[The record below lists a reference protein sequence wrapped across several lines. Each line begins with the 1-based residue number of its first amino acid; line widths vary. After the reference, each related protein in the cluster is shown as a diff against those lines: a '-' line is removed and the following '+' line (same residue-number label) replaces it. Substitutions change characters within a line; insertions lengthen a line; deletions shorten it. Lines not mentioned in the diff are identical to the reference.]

1 MKWATLS
8 VCPSGDL
15 SGSSEILKAGY
26 VKNEPITNAGSVLG
40 N

>member
-1 MKWATLS
+1 MEWVTLS

-15 SGSSEILKAGY
+15 SGSSKILKAGY
-26 VKNEPITNAGSVLG
+26 VKNEPITNAGAALG